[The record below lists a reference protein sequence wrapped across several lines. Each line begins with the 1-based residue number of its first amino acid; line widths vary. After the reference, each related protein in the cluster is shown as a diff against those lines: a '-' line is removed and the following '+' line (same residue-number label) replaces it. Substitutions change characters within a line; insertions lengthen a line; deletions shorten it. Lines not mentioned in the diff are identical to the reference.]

1 MFTSSVE
8 LIELLDA
15 VVSQYSEN
23 KFLVFEGH
31 WSFWSFKIDFGK
43 GELSEGA
50 LQSRASQLDVA
61 KYSIY
66 YTLDL

>member
-15 VVSQYSEN
+15 VVSQYLEN

-43 GELSEGA
+43 GELSEGV
-50 LQSRASQLDVA
+50 QSRASQLDVA

>member
-43 GELSEGA
+43 GELSEGV
-50 LQSRASQLDVA
+50 QSRASQLDVA